1 MEILIWLGTALSI
14 AGLAGLLWCIY
25 RVWRARR
32 SNLSD
37 QDLRA
42 AVRRVVPL
50 NMGALLL
57 SAFGL
62 IMVITG
68 IMLG

>member
-1 MEILIWLGTALSI
+1 METLIWIGTALSI
-14 AGLAGLLWCIY
+14 AGLAGLIWCIA

-32 SNLSD
+32 SQLSD
-37 QDLRA
+37 TDLRD

-50 NMGALLL
+50 NMAALLL

-62 IMVITG
+62 IMVIMG

>member
-1 MEILIWLGTALSI
+1 MESLIWIGTALSI
-14 AGLAGLLWCIY
+14 AGLAGLLWCIA

-37 QDLRA
+37 QDLRD
-42 AVRRVVPL
+42 AVRRVVPW

>member
-1 MEILIWLGTALSI
+1 MDGLIWIGMALSI
-14 AGLAGLLWCIY
+14 AGLAGLMWCIY
-25 RVWRARR
+25 RVWRARGR
-32 SNLSD
+32 NLPD
-37 QDLRA
+37 QELREA
-42 AVRRVVPL
+42 IRKVVPV